1 MAAPQPFR
9 RRSADDRCSEGLE
22 LSETLPSGS
31 RAAGCPHR
39 PKVLSSSVPFNL
51 LNRLGIFAVVL
62 SLLCHTQAAT
72 NFVTGT
78 VNADATW
85 SGTNLLT
92 GTVTIASN
100 VVVTIDPGARILM
113 NTAAVLRVEGQ
124 LLANGTSNEPI
135 TFTRSTTTTNWG
147 RLFFVRAAPSRLTHC
162 VIEFANSIGDHQSYY
177 DNDCNTNT
185 PPLARTYREAVVAL
199 ATHLTIEWCT
209 FQNLPFATGT
219 RDGDAI
225 AIIADDIVYPGPAS
239 AHVRNS
245 RFISIGQGIHSR
257 FSPTLIEYCTFSDK
271 RGDNDDVDLYG
282 ESTPAPVIR
291 FNTFLPGHEDK
302 INPTRCSAIIYGN
315 IVNGSDDHGIVLR
328 DRGRPIVFN
337 NLIINCSQAGISVQ
351 NQCDALIVNNTI
363 VNSARGVRLFD
374 HFDRAGPPYCLFRG
388 SGRATVI
395 NCVIWDCTNPFVLT
409 DSTNGHSYAAVY
421 NCNVEGGQA
430 ANSIS
435 ANSTFIWG
443 AGNINVNPQ
452 FISTATTNYRVMAG
466 SPNIDAGT
474 NINAIAADFG
484 FVLTNDFDGIPRP
497 LDGNGNGLG
506 QFDIGAYENLLAS
519 ADSNGDGIPD
529 GWTWQYRLNPA
540 DTNVASSNP
549 DGDLHST
556 FEEWVADTDPTNA
569 ASQLRISISNGPPVT
584 IGFNSSSN
592 RQYTLTYKTTVT
604 DEDWSEVTGLTNAP
618 GTGANQVF
626 TDTNAPAAQKFY
638 RVKPI
643 VP

>member
-1 MAAPQPFR
+1 MSHFLSRFAFMTAAL
-9 RRSADDRCSEGLE
+9 AIA
-22 LSETLPSGS
+22 LP
-31 RAAGCPHR
+31 AAA
-39 PKVLSSSVPFNL
+39 S
-51 LNRLGIFAVVL
+51 
-62 SLLCHTQAAT
+62 T
-72 NFVTGT
+72 NFISGNVSTS
-78 VNADATW
+78 ATW

-92 GTVTIASN
+92 GTVVIQSN
-100 VVVTIDPGARILM
+100 VVVTIGPSARILM

-124 LLANGTSNEPI
+124 LLANGTSNQPI

-147 RLFFVRAAPSRLTHC
+147 RILFVKAAPSRLGHC
-162 VIEFANSIGDHQSYY
+162 VIEFANSGGDHQSYY

-185 PPLARTYREAVVAL
+185 APLPNRNYREAVVSL
-199 ATHLTIEWCT
+199 GTHLDIEGCT
-209 FQNLPFATGT
+209 FQNLPYSTGS

-225 AIIADDIVYPGPAS
+225 AIISDDVQNPGPAS
-239 AHVRNS
+239 AHIRNC

-257 FSPTLIEYCTFSDK
+257 YSPLLVEHCTFSDK
-271 RGDNDDVDLYG
+271 RGDNDDIDMYG

-291 FNTFLPGHEDK
+291 YNNFLPGHEDK

-337 NLIINCSQAGISVQ
+337 NLIINCSSAGISVQ
-351 NQCDALIVNNTI
+351 NQCDALIANNTI

-395 NCVIWDCTNPFVLT
+395 NCVIWDCAQPFVLT

-443 AGNINVNPQ
+443 AGNISVDPQ
-452 FISTATTNYRVMAG
+452 FISMAATNYRVAAT

-474 NINAIAADFG
+474 NISLIATNFDFA
-484 FVLTNDFDGIPRP
+484 LTNDFDGLPRP
-497 LDGNGNGLG
+497 LDGNGDGLAR
-506 QFDIGAYENLLAS
+506 FDIGAYEVILAS

-529 GWTWQYRLNPA
+529 GWTQRFGMNPTDPTIAASNPDNDPHTTLQEWIA
-540 DTNVASSNP
+540 DTNP
-549 DGDLHST
+549 
-556 FEEWVADTDPTNA
+556 TDPL
-569 ASQLRISISNGPPVT
+569 SFLRIESVSSLAPIAMT
-584 IGFNSSSN
+584 FLSSSN
-592 RQYTLTYKTTVT
+592 RVYTLERT
-604 DEDWSEVTGLTNAP
+604 DDAGSPFLPVSWMENIP
-618 GTGANQVF
+618 GTG
-626 TDTNAPAAQKFY
+626 TTHTIIDLSLAPAGFY
-638 RVKPI
+638 RIRAKLP
-643 VP
+643 